1 MSEIQILR
9 CKRCGC
15 PSVKWSKT
23 NAGKWYLQTFVREV
37 SSDPYARRMNSIGV
51 PHRCETHATH
61 SSLEEHQA
69 LYYATQERND
79 RETPAERRAREIAE
93 DNAAEIAFQVWEDD
107 ANAAAFRA
115 EMDRQYA
122 MVGWTDEMAQ
132 AEREAEARAFL
143 SDPDL
148 RCGHEE
154 CDMEPCSL
162 QGTLPRPPR
171 GAALSEIRAWDKS
184 QARARMA
191 RIQAREKREA
201 VVW

>member
-1 MSEIQILR
+1 MSEQKILR
-9 CKRCGC
+9 CNRCGC
-15 PSVKWSKT
+15 AGVRWEKT
-23 NAGKWYLQTFVREV
+23 QAGKWYLAVDAGV
-37 SSDPYARRMNSIGV
+37 LDDPAARRYAAV
-51 PHRCETHATH
+51 ARKRPHSCTSHPD
-61 SSLEEHQA
+61 
-69 LYYATQERND
+69 YCGGKC
-79 RETPAERRAREIAE
+79 REIQRFARMDALQARIAAEVAE
-93 DNAAEIAFQVWEDD
+93 DE

-184 QARARMA
+184 QAAVRMA
-191 RIQAREKREA
+191 RIRAREMA
-201 VVW
+201 VR